1 MSERIAVV
9 DAEHPP
15 DSPGVGQQRPILSI
29 DQLLDVLASN
39 YRRRIV
45 RQLSD
50 GSASTLDSLV
60 TSITGARMDDRSMGE
75 APDYESTRIALCHS
89 HLPKLVDS
97 DVIAFD
103 RETETIASGP
113 QLRTATTVL
122 DAIENTRTH

>member
-9 DAEHPP
+9 DAERPP
-15 DSPGVGQQRPILSI
+15 DSPGVGQQRTILSI

-50 GSASTLDSLV
+50 GSAITLDSLV